1 MALCG
6 VVAGCDSWVEM
17 AMFCK
22 NRLDW
27 FRKFLELPNGILS
40 HDTFGRVF
48 SLIDP
53 NAFTQCFASW
63 IRVTF
68 ALKEGAEEVIALDG
82 KTLRRS
88 HDRAKGIGAAHLVS
102 VWMVHR
108 RVILG
113 QIKTESKSNEMKAM
127 QEILPALSLKGT
139 VVTIDAAGC
148 QKKIVEQILNQGG
161 HDVLSLKGNQG
172 TLHKEVH
179 LYFVSA
185 QKDNFKGIPHATHTT
200 VDGDHGRIETRQT
213 IVTDDVEWFE
223 DKARWK
229 GLKTF
234 AMVTATRE
242 IRGKISRETRSF
254 ISSLPMDA
262 RKIAEIVRAD
272 WGIENGLHW
281 SLDIAFREDE
291 SRVRKGHGPANL
303 GLLRRI
309 AASLIKQDTAREAGV
324 SACRKKASWN
334 EDYLLQLLRFL

>member
-6 VVAGCDSWVEM
+6 VIAGCDSWVEM

-88 HDRAKGIGAAHLVS
+88 HDRANGRGAAHMVS

-108 RVILG
+108 RFIPG
-113 QIKTESKSNEMKAM
+113 QIKTESKSNEIKAM
-127 QEILPALSLKGT
+127 QEILPALSLKGI

-148 QKKIVEQILNQGG
+148 QKKIAQQIIHQGG
-161 HDVLSLKGNQG
+161 QYVLSLKRNQG
-172 TLHKEVH
+172 TLHKM
-179 LYFVSA
+179 
-185 QKDNFKGIPHATHTT
+185 
-200 VDGDHGRIETRQT
+200 
-213 IVTDDVEWFE
+213 VE
-223 DKARWK
+223 DLIQ
-229 GLKTF
+229 G
-234 AMVTATRE
+234 
-242 IRGKISRETRSF
+242 
-254 ISSLPMDA
+254 
-262 RKIAEIVRAD
+262 
-272 WGIENGLHW
+272 
-281 SLDIAFREDE
+281 
-291 SRVRKGHGPANL
+291 
-303 GLLRRI
+303 LRRYFEFYNNERPHQSLKGRTPAEVYQGKALRN
-309 AASLIKQDTAREAGV
+309 AA
-324 SACRKKASWN
+324 
-334 EDYLLQLLRFL
+334 